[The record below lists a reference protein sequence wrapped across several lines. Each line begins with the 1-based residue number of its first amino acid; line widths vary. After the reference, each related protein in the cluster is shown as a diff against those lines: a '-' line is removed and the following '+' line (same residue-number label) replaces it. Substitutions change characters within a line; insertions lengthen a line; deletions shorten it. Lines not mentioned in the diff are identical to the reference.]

1 MNLATRQRNLKFYGL
16 ELSEQY
22 YPHKIFSNTHG
33 AMIGIASFL
42 SFSLNLIFKLPTA
55 PFSLFLTPTA
65 FVTFHSLF
73 GKNSS
78 PSSIMTLTFVPE
90 STSIFFVT
98 KLIRLHLIWWKC
110 IFYFHFTNHYFT
122 IQRLF
127 RLPVNGAVVSIKRC
141 QANVSSS
148 SFLSKKTDLKFKY
161 EVMNNG
167 SII

>member
-1 MNLATRQRNLKFYGL
+1 
-16 ELSEQY
+16 
-22 YPHKIFSNTHG
+22 
-33 AMIGIASFL
+33 MIGIASFL

-65 FVTFHSLF
+65 FVTFRSLF

-78 PSSIMTLTFVPE
+78 PSSIMTLTCFGPE
-90 STSIFFVT
+90 STSIFSVT
-98 KLIRLHLIWWKC
+98 KLIRLHLIWWNY
-110 IFYFHFTNHYFT
+110 IFYFHFTNHCFT
-122 IQRLF
+122 MQRLF
-127 RLPVNGAVVSIKRC
+127 RLPVNGAVVSTKRC